1 MTRFFITAVLVFF
14 ALVSFCQPE
23 KAQLDSLVSRYADMN
38 RFNGVVLVAKGGTI
52 LLNKG
57 YGYRNVA
64 GKIANDENSI
74 FQLGS
79 ITKQFT
85 TAVILKLQQEK
96 KLSLNDKL
104 SKYFPRFPK
113 ADSITIEQ
121 LMLHTSGI
129 YSYTNDPK
137 FMETEVSK
145 PANREKMMA
154 LFKDRPLD
162 FSPGKGWNYSNSGYS
177 MLGYIIEKVA
187 KMPYEQAVRKY
198 IFTPLQ
204 MTHSGFDFTHLQS
217 PEKTTGYFKIDKTGA
232 DTAPIVDSSVSF
244 SAGAIYSTV
253 GDIYKWHQALEN
265 YTILS
270 RADQEK
276 AYTPVRNNYGYGW
289 VIGSVEGKKK
299 VGHGGGIHGY
309 ITNFTR
315 VPEDDICIVLLS
327 NASDK
332 SLEEITDKILK
343 QLYNRPYDLPKQRLS
358 IALPEAS
365 LKQYEGSYE
374 IRPDLKVVMSVKDG
388 TLNATP
394 TNQSVKVLSAEKED
408 FFFDPVDDVQ
418 VEFVKNFRNEVEGLL
433 LYQGGRKIFC
443 RKLKE

>member
-1 MTRFFITAVLVFF
+1 MARYFITAVLVFF
-14 ALVSFCQPE
+14 ALTSFCQAETAP
-23 KAQLDSLVSRYADMN
+23 LDSLISRYADLN
-38 RFNGVVLVAKGGTI
+38 RFNGSVLIAKDGNI

-64 GKIANDENSI
+64 SKISNNENSI

-85 TAVILKLQQEK
+85 TTVILKLQQEK
-96 KLSLNDKL
+96 KLSISDKL
-104 SKYFPRFPK
+104 SKYFPKFPK
-113 ADSITIEQ
+113 GDSITIEQ

-129 YSYTNDPK
+129 YSYTSDSK

-154 LFKDRPLD
+154 LFKDKPLD

-177 MLGYIIEKVA
+177 MLGYIIEKVT
-187 KMPYEQAVRKY
+187 KMPFEQVVRQY

-204 MTHSGFDFTHLQS
+204 MTHSGFDFTHLQL
-217 PEKTTGYFKIDKTGA
+217 PEKTTGYFKIDNKSA

-253 GDIYKWHQALEN
+253 GDLYKWHQALEN

-270 RADQEK
+270 KADQEK
-276 AYTPVRNNYGYGW
+276 AYTPVRNHYGYGW
-289 VIGSVEGKKK
+289 VIDSIDGKRK
-299 VGHGGGIHGY
+299 VGHSGGIHGY
-309 ITNFTR
+309 ITNFVR
-315 VPEDDICIVLLS
+315 VPEDNICILLLS

-332 SLEEITDKILK
+332 SLEEITDKVLK
-343 QLYNRPYDLPKQRLS
+343 QLYNKPYDLPELKTSLTLTDS
-358 IALPEAS
+358 I
-365 LKQYEGSYE
+365 LKQYEGNYE
-374 IRPDLKVVMSVKDG
+374 IRPDLKVVMSIKNG
-388 TLNATP
+388 ALNAAP

-408 FFFDPVDDVQ
+408 LFFDPNDNVK
-418 VEFVKNFRNEVEGLL
+418 VEFVKNFKNEIEGFLL
-433 LYQGGRKIFC
+433 FQGGRKIFC

>member
-1 MTRFFITAVLVFF
+1 MARYFVTAVLAFF
-14 ALVSFCQPE
+14 VLSSFCQTE
-23 KAQLDSLVSRYADMN
+23 TAQLDSLVSRYARLN
-38 RFNGVVLVAKGGTI
+38 RFNGSVLIAKGGNI

-64 GKIANDENSI
+64 SKITNDENSI

-96 KLSLNDKL
+96 KLNVKDKL
-104 SKYFPRFPK
+104 SKYFPKFPK
-113 ADSITIEQ
+113 GDSITIEQ

-129 YSYTNDPK
+129 YSYTSDSK

-154 LFKDRPLD
+154 LFKDKPLD

-177 MLGYIIEKVA
+177 MLGYIIEKVT
-187 KMPYEQAVRKY
+187 KKPYEQVVRQY
-198 IFTPLQ
+198 IFSPLQ
-204 MTHSGFDFTHLQS
+204 MTHSGFDFTHLQA
-217 PEKTTGYFKIDKTGA
+217 PEKTTGYFKIDNKSA

-253 GDIYKWHQALEN
+253 GDLYKWHQALEN

-270 RADQEK
+270 EADQEK
-276 AYTPVRNNYGYGW
+276 AYTPVRNHYGYGW
-289 VIGSVEGKKK
+289 GIDSIDNKRK
-299 VGHGGGIHGY
+299 VGHSGGIHGY
-309 ITNFTR
+309 ITNFVR

-332 SLEEITDKILK
+332 SLEEITDRVLK
-343 QLYNRPYDLPKQRLS
+343 QLYNKPYDLPKLKTALILTDS
-358 IALPEAS
+358 I
-365 LKQYEGSYE
+365 LKQYEGTYE
-374 IRPDLKVVMSVKDG
+374 IRPDLKVVMSIKNG
-388 TLNATP
+388 ALNAAP
-394 TNQSVKVLSAEKED
+394 TNQSVKVLSVEKED
-408 FFFDPVDDVQ
+408 SFFDPNDNVQ
-418 VEFVKNFRNEVEGLL
+418 VEFVKNFKNEIEGFLL
-433 LYQGGRKIFC
+433 FQGGRKIFC

>member
-1 MTRFFITAVLVFF
+1 MVRFSITVMLIF
-14 ALVSFCQPE
+14 AALSSFCQTQT
-23 KAQLDSLVSRYADMN
+23 ASLDSLVSRYAN
-38 RFNGVVLVAKGGTI
+38 LSRFNGSVLVAKGETI

-64 GKIANDENSI
+64 DKIANDENSI

-85 TAVILKLQQEK
+85 SAVILKLQAEK
-96 KLSLNDKL
+96 KLNVKDKL
-104 SKYFPRFPK
+104 SKYFPKFPK

-129 YSYTNDPK
+129 YSYTNDAK
-137 FMETEVSK
+137 FMETEVTK

-154 LFKDRPLD
+154 LFKDKPFD
-162 FSPGKGWNYSNSGYS
+162 FSPGQGWNYSNSGYC
-177 MLGYIIEKVA
+177 MLGYIIEKVT
-187 KMPYEQAVRKY
+187 KMPYEQVVRKY

-217 PEKTTGYFKIDKTGA
+217 PEKTTGYFKIIAGSA
-232 DTAPIVDSSVSF
+232 ATAPTVDSSVSF
-244 SAGAIYSTV
+244 SAGAIYSSV
-253 GDIYKWHQALEN
+253 GDLYKWHQALES
-265 YTILS
+265 YTILPK
-270 RADQEK
+270 ADQEK

-289 VIGSVEGKKK
+289 VIDSVENKRK

-309 ITNFTR
+309 ITNFVR

-343 QLYNRPYDLPKQRLS
+343 QLYNKPYDLPKLKVS
-358 IALPEAS
+358 ISLPEAT
-365 LKQYEGSYE
+365 LKQYEGNYE
-374 IRPDLKVVMSVKDG
+374 IRPDLKVTMTIKDG
-388 TLNATP
+388 LLNAAP
-394 TNQSVKVLSAEKED
+394 SNQEVKVLLAEKAD
-408 FFFDPVDDVQ
+408 FFFDTVDDVQ
-418 VEFVKNFRNEVEGLL
+418 VEFLRNFKNEVEGIL

-443 RKLKE
+443 RKIK